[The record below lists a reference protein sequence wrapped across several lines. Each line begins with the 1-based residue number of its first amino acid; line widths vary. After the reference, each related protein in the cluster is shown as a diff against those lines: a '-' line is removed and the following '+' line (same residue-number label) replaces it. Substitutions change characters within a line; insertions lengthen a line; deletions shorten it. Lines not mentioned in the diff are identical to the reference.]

1 MKVVVD
7 TNIAFS
13 AILNTKSLIGDIILN
28 SNNLFQFSS
37 CHFLVSE
44 IDKHWSKLTKI
55 SKLSESDLLESQ
67 RLVYKSMSF
76 ISQEQIPLVFRMKA
90 YELVKNID
98 IMDIAFVALNE
109 YQESVLWTGDKSF
122 YNGLRAKN
130 YHKVVSTE
138 EMVGLRSQ
146 LEST

>member
-67 RLVYKSMSF
+67 RLVYKSISF

-109 YQESVLWTGDKSF
+109 YQESVLWTGDKSL

-130 YHKVVSTE
+130 YHKVVNTE